1 MENHWSYSLI
11 RKEKTHSELVMKN
24 IENWISYLFKKKSCD
39 STTTAANDVRVMST
53 CDKFLFNVSDHLLDA
68 EIICCL
74 HLVYPHQSYWSC
86 SPFPAIFWRIFKTC
100 QLAQQFRMK
109 KYKARYLIVYGLYPA
124 LKAKQQAN
132 NRRITMLQCLIQ
144 WNFEHAIETRCLK
157 SVIYIC
163 NLLFLWFH
171 NNIIA
176 LVT

>member
-11 RKEKTHSELVMKN
+11 RKEKTHCELVMKN

-132 NRRITMLQCLIQ
+132 NRRITCFSVSFNEILNML
-144 WNFEHAIETRCLK
+144 LK
-157 SVIYIC
+157 RVVWKVLYIYVV
-163 NLLFLWFH
+163 FYSSDF
-171 NNIIA
+171 IIISS
-176 LVT
+176 L